1 MEADPH
7 QKQVPGRAPG
17 LGAPLPVSSRRREE
31 KVESE
36 QERKVGKEEIE
47 EKNQERGRKETP
59 AEGRRTFEVFFPVSK
74 LSEPCDQQ
82 RVKC

>member
-1 MEADPH
+1 M
-7 QKQVPGRAPG
+7 
-17 LGAPLPVSSRRREE
+17 PVSSRRREE

-59 AEGRRTFEVFFPVSK
+59 AARHVQ
-74 LSEPCDQQ
+74 LI
-82 RVKC
+82 